1 MSGLKAPTARLSRNH
16 ARGSKLHPH
25 GVSVTAAP
33 CAAARRANSLPRFVT
48 RTCSTPGSRT
58 SSRHSSRT
66 WFWPPRH
73 SRPESTCRTRT
84 ASGRR
89 LHVGEYAPQLV
100 QLERLVE
107 EGAAQP
113 LEELEGV
120 AAHSVAGGEDDP
132 LGHGGV
138 HLRQRLVHLA
148 SPEARHPQVADDEI
162 ER

>member
-33 CAAARRANSLPRFVT
+33 CAAARRASSLPRLVT

-73 SRPESTCRTRT
+73 SRPESTSRTRT

-89 LHVGEYAPQLV
+89 LHVGQHAPQLV
-100 QLERLVE
+100 QLERLVQVWAPE
-107 EGAAQP
+107 M
-113 LEELEGV
+113 LEELERVAPPGV
-120 AAHSVAGGEDDP
+120 AGREHHA
-132 LGHGGV
+132 L
-138 HLRQRLVHLA
+138 
-148 SPEARHPQVADDEI
+148 
-162 ER
+162 